1 MFKPIICNLKTASL
15 ILALFSISLIANAQV
30 STASIT
36 GVVQDASGAVDPGAT
51 IIATQ
56 TKTNASSNVV
66 SDGAGNFSLPALP
79 VGPYTLKVSAPGF
92 GTKQESGLDLTVGQ
106 VANLHIQLAVGDQ
119 QSVTVSTAAPLVD
132 ATSATIENTIEQS
145 SVVNLPLDG
154 RNPARLVFDVAGA
167 VDSQRGQVQTGQLAA
182 QSEITP
188 SGITIP
194 NSIAPAVNG
203 VRAGGTYF
211 SLDGASNVDPLAV
224 IGLPFPNPDATQEF
238 EAVTGTYGAR
248 YVSAPGGAINIVTNA
263 GGNKFHG
270 TVFEFIRNGAVN
282 AENAILATPDVLKR
296 NQFGGTIGGPIVK
309 NKLFFF
315 FSYQGS
321 RISDQVPQSFSVP
334 TQAERMGNYTL
345 CPTGQQCTA
354 ANSQVVNISSLPPIF
369 GPNTESPIA
378 ANFFNYMGSGNSL
391 LPLANSGATTYNVG
405 VPAHSV
411 DEQYVGRLDYQ
422 LTSHQRVFA
431 RYLSDHYT
439 LAAVPFATTAPFNI
453 LKTAAGNTEFFDT
466 SVLGHTYTPNQHFV
480 FETRVSYLNIVSNQ
494 TAPPS
499 NSFVNYAAL
508 GAQNYAEPN
517 PAGEAT
523 TVIQGLIPPA
533 PYGTAKY
540 PRSSFG
546 VTEDVDYLRGRHDVT
561 FGGDFNYVHSGISN
575 PEGQPGV
582 AVFVGVYTP
591 ILLGVVSGFVPQYQG
606 QSLQDPAFADFY
618 LGHPIAFI
626 QGDGFY
632 QSLHAKLLGLYGQ
645 DKWKVTD
652 RLTATYGLR
661 WDPYISYK
669 PERNAVDCFRPG
681 SQSHVFTNAPTGLIF
696 PGDAGC
702 PDGGT
707 SSKMNIF
714 EPRVGLAYQLNAA
727 GTQTVRAGYGIYSIQ
742 VPLNAFTGFESWPY
756 VRQTQFTNPFQSTTN
771 VYGSN
776 GQTNIYSSGFNG
788 FGFQPSA
795 NIAFPTAVQN
805 ESNFAANFRP
815 AYIQQYSLSIQN
827 QLTPNDSIE
836 LAYVG
841 TKGTFLPQSYDANE
855 PIGATSS
862 NAEQAARP
870 YGASFAVISTEAPVG
885 FSKYN
890 SGQVTYRH
898 RIAGDL
904 TVLSNFTWEKCFDN
918 GSNPGNTGD
927 TVGGDLSY
935 DPAHKNFNNGRCDFD
950 QPYNFRTTIVY
961 NTPALQQFNKATQ
974 FALAKW
980 TATGNFIVDS
990 GQPFSIEPG
999 GQDNSFTGTDLDRA
1013 DFAPAGQPLYRNGKL
1028 NALAFQ
1034 ENAAGTLGNTP
1045 RNGFRAPYF
1054 FGVDTGLMKT
1064 FPVTERVGVL
1074 FRAEAFNV
1082 LNHPNYFAI
1091 SNSLNVPNFG
1101 SAQYAQDARRLQFA
1115 LKVLF

>member
-1 MFKPIICNLKTASL
+1 MLKSIICLFRTASL
-15 ILALFSISLIANAQV
+15 ILALFAISLIASAQV

-36 GVVQDASGAVDPGAT
+36 GVVQDVSGAVVPGA
-51 IIATQ
+51 IVVATQ
-56 TKTNASSNVV
+56 TKTNASSTVH

-79 VGPYTLKVSAPGF
+79 VGPYTLNVSAPGF

-106 VANLHIQLAVGDQ
+106 VANLRIQLSVGDQ
-119 QSVTVSTAAPLVD
+119 QTVTVSTAAPLID

-194 NSIAPAVNG
+194 GSIAPAVNG

-224 IGLPFPNPDATQEF
+224 IGLPFPDPDATQEF

-282 AENAILATPDVLKR
+282 GENAILATPDILKR
-296 NQFGGTIGGPIVK
+296 NQFGGTIGGPVVK
-309 NKLFFF
+309 DKLFFF
-315 FSYQGS
+315 FSYQGT
-321 RISDQVPQSFSVP
+321 RISDQIPQSFSVP
-334 TQAERMGNYTL
+334 TPAERSGNYTL
-345 CPTGQQCTA
+345 CPNGQTCTA
-354 ANSQVVNISSLPPIF
+354 ANSKTINVSSLPPIF

-378 ANFFNYMGSGNSL
+378 SNFFNYMGSGNSL

-405 VPAHSV
+405 VPARSV
-411 DEQYVGRLDYQ
+411 DEQYVGRVDYQ
-422 LTSHQRVFA
+422 LTPHQRVFA

-439 LAAVPFATTAPFNI
+439 LANVPFATSAPYNI
-453 LKTAAGNTEFFDT
+453 LRTAAGNTEFFDT

-494 TAPPS
+494 AAPAS

-523 TVIQGLIPPA
+523 TVISGLIPPA

-546 VTEDVDYLRGRHDVT
+546 LTEDVDYLRGRHDVT

-591 ILLGVVSGFVPQYQG
+591 ILTGIFYPGYT
-606 QSLQDPAFADFY
+606 LQDAPFADFY

-632 QSLHAKLLGLYGQ
+632 QSIHAKLFGLYGQ
-645 DKWKVTD
+645 DKWRLTD

-661 WDPYISYK
+661 WDPYLSYK

-681 SQSHVFTNAPTGLIF
+681 SQSHVFANAPTGLIF
-696 PGDAGC
+696 PGDTGC

-707 SSKMNIF
+707 NSKMNIF
-714 EPRVGLAYQLNAA
+714 EPRVGLAYQLNKA
-727 GTQTVRAGYGIYSIQ
+727 GTETLRAGYGIYSIQ
-742 VPLNAFTGFESWPY
+742 VPLNAFTGFESWPF
-756 VRQTQFTNPFQSTTN
+756 VRQTQFTNPFQSTTD

-776 GQTNIYSSGFNG
+776 GQSNPYLSGFNG
-788 FGFQPSA
+788 FGYQPPA
-795 NIAFPTAVQN
+795 NLAFPTAVQN
-805 ESNFAANFRP
+805 ESNFAPNFRP
-815 AYIQQYSLSIQN
+815 AYVQQYSLSIQN
-827 QLTPNDSIE
+827 QFTPNDSIE

-841 TKGTFLPQSYDANE
+841 TKGVFLPQSYDANE
-855 PIGATSS
+855 PIGATTTGG
-862 NAEQAARP
+862 EQAARP
-870 YGASFAVISTEAPVG
+870 YGANFAVISTETPVG

-898 RIAGDL
+898 RTAYGL
-904 TVLSNFTWEKCFDN
+904 TVLSNFTWSKCFDN

-961 NTPALQQFNKATQ
+961 NTPALKQFNKAAQ
-974 FALAKW
+974 FVLGKW
-980 TATGNFIVDS
+980 TATTNAIVDS

-1013 DFAPAGQPLYRNGKL
+1013 DYVTGQPTYKNGRL
-1028 NALAFQ
+1028 NPLAFA
-1034 ENAAGTLGNTP
+1034 ENSAGTLGNTP
-1045 RNGFRAPYF
+1045 RNGFRAPYYF
-1054 FGVDTGLMKT
+1054 NVDTGLMKT

-1082 LNHPNYFAI
+1082 INHPNYYAI

-1101 SAQYAQDARRLQFA
+1101 MAQYAQQARTLQFA
-1115 LKVLF
+1115 LKILF